1 MIDRKIRMTKILF
14 LGLDDPR
21 TNVFVHCISSK
32 VNKTFNIVYKLS
44 CWTVNWFATVTLV
57 AFSELLLREKKK
69 TRCFD
74 FCEVNVNSTSLN
86 SVADLTCNGYCDK
99 E

>member
-21 TNVFVHCISSK
+21 TNVSVHCISSK

-69 TRCFD
+69 LVVLTF
-74 FCEVNVNSTSLN
+74 VKSTLILQ
-86 SVADLTCNGYCDK
+86 VLIRWQT
-99 E
+99 